1 MNIVLATM
9 IKNESRNI
17 GRLLNSC
24 RGVATHY
31 CVVDTGSTD
40 NTVEVA
46 EKWIA
51 DNKALGAV
59 VTVPF
64 KDFGSTRSATLEKAR
79 LYAKSLSMDLQQT
92 YLLLLDAD
100 MILQTCGFKPEDLVA
115 DVIRITQSHGDLAY
129 QNVRLLRASLNAGYI
144 GRTHEYVNID
154 GQYSQADYSGL
165 LIHDVGDG
173 GCKADKFERDERLL
187 KQDLVDNPGNARSMY
202 YLGAT
207 YEALGKKK
215 EAIRQYSRRMKAGGF
230 DEEAWMAQY
239 RRGLVQQSL
248 GKHKEAEEDWLAC
261 WAKRP
266 WRAEPLY
273 RLAQLYLD
281 TNRQTHA
288 CAVAQ
293 AALNIPYP
301 ATDILF
307 IEPPCYH
314 DEFHKILSIGDFY
327 AGRRYDGAGH
337 ADKLILRKG
346 APHKENAL
354 ANASWYMG
362 KLPVKQT
369 IDLGKMID
377 LREGWHACNPS
388 IVRSPMGSCKDFYQV
403 SVRAVNYTI
412 NPNGSYNYPGFVAT
426 ETHWVTLNNDLVKT
440 SSTPLQN
447 PVGRDGAVIRG
458 IEDVRLYKH
467 DARLHGLGTRVDG
480 EEDRPQIYD
489 CRWTMAGLLE
499 QCTRIS
505 APGRT
510 EKNWLPFLGN
520 VPETYGGNAGPLALY
535 ATGPVLTLVDLYGKA
550 VFQGTPDIDAGDF
563 RGGAAPIMFEGGH
576 LWVIHQVTVR
586 PGATRRTYLH
596 RFVWMPGWDVS
607 KMRCSRPFCF
617 QDQAIEFC
625 SGMCHGQDDT
635 VLLTYGFMDNTAH
648 LAVVDDAVIKQS
660 LGLEGR

>member
-1 MNIVLATM
+1 MNVILATM

-17 GRLLNSC
+17 CRMLNSAK
-24 RGVATHY
+24 GVATHY

-40 NTVEVA
+40 DTVMVV
-46 EKWIA
+46 KQWFR
-51 DNKALGAV
+51 DNHVPGLV
-59 VTVPF
+59 VEATF
-64 KDFGSTRSATLEKAR
+64 KDFGTTRTQTLHEAQA
-79 LYAKSLSMDLQQT
+79 YASGMAMDLQQT

-100 MILQTCGFKPEDLVA
+100 MILENRGYKPEDLNV
-115 DVIRITQSHGDLAY
+115 DVVRITQSHGTLAY
-129 QNVRLLRASLNAGYI
+129 QNVRLVRASMNVSYI
-144 GRTHEYVNID
+144 GRTHEYLNID
-154 GQYSQADYSGL
+154 GHYSQADYPGL
-165 LIHDVGDG
+165 YINDVGDG
-173 GCKADKFERDERLL
+173 GCKADKFVRDERLL

-230 DEEAWMAQY
+230 EEEAWMAQY

-248 GKHKEAEEDWLAC
+248 GKHQEAEEDWLAC

-307 IEPPCYH
+307 IEPQCYH

-327 AGRRYDGAGH
+327 AGHRYDGAGH
-337 ADKLILRKG
+337 ADKLLLRKG

-388 IVRSPMGSCKDFYQV
+388 IVKRGEALYDI
-403 SVRAVNYTI
+403 SVRTVNYTI

-426 ETHWVTLNNDLVKT
+426 ETHWLQLDLYLNKLASVQLD
-440 SSTPLQN
+440 N
-447 PVGRDGAVIRG
+447 PVGRENALIRG
-458 IEDVRLYKH
+458 IEDVRFYS
-467 DARLHGLGTRVDG
+467 AGENVVCALGTRVDG
-480 EEDRPQIYD
+480 EEERPQIFKCYWRAD
-489 CRWTMAGLLE
+489 GSLVACD
-499 QCTRIS
+499 RIS

-510 EKNWLPFLGN
+510 EKNWLPFIHRDVYNGEP
-520 VPETYGGNAGPLALY
+520 VCLY
-535 ATGPVLTLVDLYGKA
+535 ATGPNLTTVDMTGSTISMVPVA
-550 VFQGTPDIDAGDF
+550 IDCEDF
-563 RGGAAPIMFEGGH
+563 RGGAAPIPFEGGL

-586 PGATRRTYLH
+586 PGMTRRTYLH
-596 RFVWMPGWDVS
+596 RFVWSPVKYQGD
-607 KMRCSRPFCF
+607 KLPDLRCSRPFCF
-617 QDQAIEFC
+617 QDQTIEFC
-625 SGMCHGQDDT
+625 SGMCHGDKGEI
-635 VLLTYGFMDNTAH
+635 LLTYGFMDNTAH
-648 LAVVDDAVIKQS
+648 LAVVDYDVIKQA
-660 LGLEGR
+660 LALEKR